1 MPTADEDSGRA
12 CGYIE
17 DREVVDTSTFQTHKP
32 KKSGDSSAVQAT
44 TGPVLKRRYC
54 VLKDG
59 HAGGH
64 SFRTQ

>member
-1 MPTADEDSGRA
+1 MPTANEEQGTA

-17 DREVVDTSTFQTHKP
+17 DREVVDTVAFQVHRP
-32 KKSGDSSAVQAT
+32 KKSTDSAVVQAAV
-44 TGPVLKRRYC
+44 GPVLKRRYC

>member
-1 MPTADEDSGRA
+1 MPTANEEQGTA

-17 DREVVDTSTFQTHKP
+17 DREVVDTATYQTHRP
-32 KKSGDSSAVQAT
+32 KKSGDSAAVQAA

-54 VLKDG
+54 VLKAG
-59 HAGGH
+59 HGGGH